1 MRRFARF
8 GWAGV
13 IAWALA
19 APAPLM
25 ANGDDFTFKR
35 VKPPS
40 SGTAKRIT
48 VQIKPGD
55 GPKPVKK
62 KEPKPA
68 VADGAAPAVPAAPGA
83 PAGRYAWFWDTVSP
97 ALADSGPGRLE
108 PALSTIRNAPAGGA
122 VRAPRLDTMMGIAQA
137 HAKEILLTTAGTRV
151 SPALVLAV
159 ISVESAGRVDAVSHA
174 GAEGLMQLMP
184 ATAARFGV
192 SDRRNAGQNIRG
204 GVTFLDFLMEKFAGD
219 PILVLAGYNAGEN
232 SIAPNGGVPPYA
244 ETRDYVPKVLAAFE
258 VARSLC
264 MTRPELV
271 SDGCVFS
278 FPS

>member
-1 MRRFARF
+1 MRQM
-8 GWAGV
+8 
-13 IAWALA
+13 ILA
-19 APAPLM
+19 ACAAPFLLISALPSYAEPAT
-25 ANGDDFTFKR
+25 AGGDFTFKR
-35 VKPPS
+35 IGVPKD
-40 SGTAKRIT
+40 GAGKRIT

-55 GPKPVKK
+55 ALPPPKK
-62 KEPKPA
+62 KPMAEEP
-68 VADGAAPAVPAAPGA
+68 GATPPAAASPG
-83 PAGRYAWFWDTVSP
+83 RLAWFWETVSP
-97 ALADSGPGRLE
+97 ELTAAGPGRLE
-108 PALSTIRNAPAGGA
+108 PALRRIGAPPAGQG
-122 VRAPRLDTMMGIAQA
+122 VPTPRLGQLMDIARA
-137 HAKEILLTTAGTRV
+137 HQSEILLRTAGTRV

-159 ISVESAGRVDAVSHA
+159 IAVESAGRVDAVSGA

-192 SDRRNAGQNIRG
+192 DDSKNAAQNIKG
-204 GVTFLDFLMEKFAGD
+204 GVAFLDLLMAKFGGD

-232 SIAPNGGVPPYA
+232 SIGKHNGVPPYA

-264 MTRPELV
+264 RTRPELI